1 MSLHTDIVPVVRES
15 AGRRVVPSVDTSTQ
29 SNVPAALATWLSI
42 HDFPDFHSR
51 SYEGVTPLML
61 ASLHGEDNV
70 VAALLEAGV
79 HLDALDDEGNNALWY
94 ACLGG
99 APATLLR
106 LVEAGIEIDHA
117 NDSDI
122 TCLMQAAASGR
133 VEVMQLLLS
142 LGASEGL
149 YAPDGRNA
157 LDMAADRG
165 FELLRTARRLDN
177 DKRNGSSH
185 HAYTAL
191 QIIDAAHP
199 ANAAEVFALVSD
211 KAA

>member
-1 MSLHTDIVPVVRES
+1 MSLHTDTVPVVRES
-15 AGRRVVPSVDTSTQ
+15 ASRRVAPAVDAGAPNS
-29 SNVPAALATWLSI
+29 VPAALATWLAH
-42 HDFPDFHSR
+42 HDFPDLRSR
-51 SYEGVTPLML
+51 SHEGVTPLML
-61 ASLHGEDNV
+61 ASLRGEDDV

-79 HLDALDDEGNNALWY
+79 PVHALDDEGSHALWY
-94 ACLGG
+94 ACLAG
-99 APATLLR
+99 APATILR

-157 LDMAADRG
+157 FDMAADRG
-165 FELLRTARRLDN
+165 FELLRTARRLG
-177 DKRNGSSH
+177 KEKHGGLR
-185 HAYTAL
+185 
-191 QIIDAAHP
+191 P
-199 ANAAEVFALVSD
+199 AIGADRLRFVSD